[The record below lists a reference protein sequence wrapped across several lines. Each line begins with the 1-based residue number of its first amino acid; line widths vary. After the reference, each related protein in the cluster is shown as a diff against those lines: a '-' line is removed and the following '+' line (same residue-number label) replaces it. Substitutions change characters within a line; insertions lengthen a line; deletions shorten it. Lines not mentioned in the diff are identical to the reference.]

1 MPNVEIVLRLN
12 AMGDI
17 LLTVPTLRALAE
29 NDTEVHLVVN
39 ERWRALAEF
48 LPAKVHFYNGTS
60 SLISLANELRR
71 LKPDAVLDLQGKLS
85 TIALRNL
92 INAPITRIYQ
102 KRTLREQ
109 FQAISQRYPLR
120 FNDKR
125 PVWQKYADTCG
136 VNIEKPNASLNLS
149 KEYIEECRKILN
161 SVGLKEKSF
170 IFIHPEASKSGK
182 VMTAD
187 LVKAIQQASPIQTA
201 LIGTGNTDF
210 SVESGH
216 LDIRNKFE
224 LRHLPGILSF
234 ASAVISSDSGPMH
247 LARAVNTP
255 LVAIFLQTAPSL
267 GFTPIPSENVLV
279 ISEDLPCKPCS
290 LHGQND
296 SCPEKHFKCRQINV
310 ESTISNIFTFLKG
323 KI

>member
-17 LLTVPTLRALAE
+17 LLTVPTLRALSA
-29 NDTEVHLVVN
+29 NDTETHLVIN
-39 ERWRALAEF
+39 ERWKPLAEF
-48 LPAKVHFYNGTS
+48 IPAKIHFYQGTS
-60 SLISLANELRR
+60 SLISLANKLRR
-71 LKPDAVLDLQGKLS
+71 LKPEALFDLQGKLS

-102 KRTLREQ
+102 KRTLGEQ
-109 FQAISQRYPLR
+109 FQAIGHRYPLR
-120 FNDKR
+120 FNDQR

-136 VNIEKPNASLNLS
+136 VNIEKPDASLNLS
-149 KEYIEECRKILN
+149 NEYLEECRKVLH

-170 IFIHPEASKSGK
+170 IFIHPEASKPGK
-182 VMTAD
+182 VMTNE
-187 LVKAIQQASPIQTA
+187 LVKAIQNASPIPTA
-201 LIGTGNTDF
+201 LIGNGNTNFNVDSKHF
-210 SVESGH
+210 D
-216 LDIRNKFE
+216 LRNRFE

-234 ASAVISSDSGPMH
+234 ASAVISTDSGPMH

-267 GFTPIPSENVLV
+267 GFSPIPADNVLV

-296 SCPEKHFKCRQINV
+296 SCPEKHFKCRQINI
-310 ESTISNIFTFLKG
+310 ESTISEIYAFLRG
-323 KI
+323 MI